1 MDRRI
6 HPCVLADDGSHTAD
20 IPMDLVG
27 IGGINDISRTWI
39 RNRQRKVW
47 NKRRTSNCLMELGP
61 VGIEA
66 HIENT
71 HEYKWGLKINLKPF
85 TKEEL
90 EALLAEY

>member
-1 MDRRI
+1 
-6 HPCVLADDGSHTAD
+6 
-20 IPMDLVG
+20 
-27 IGGINDISRTWI
+27 
-39 RNRQRKVW
+39 
-47 NKRRTSNCLMELGP
+47 MELGP

-90 EALLAEY
+90 EALLAEYEEEA